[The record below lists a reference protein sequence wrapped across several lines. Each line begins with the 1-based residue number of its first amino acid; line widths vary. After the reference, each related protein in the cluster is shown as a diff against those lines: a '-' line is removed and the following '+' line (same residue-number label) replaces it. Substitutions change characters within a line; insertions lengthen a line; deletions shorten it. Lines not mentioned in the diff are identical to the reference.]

1 MLKKRIVVAAI
12 ALCLAIPCASQAT
25 PLTWMPGADALAK
38 LTRLLERLPG
48 VHHARPARS
57 QKQGCGMDPNGVPLV
72 CGG

>member
-12 ALCLAIPCASQAT
+12 AVCLSIPSISQAT
-25 PLTWMPGADALAK
+25 PLIPMPGAAVLVK

-48 VHHARPARS
+48 VRHARPARS
-57 QKQGCGMDPNGVPLV
+57 QKQGCGMDPNGVPLT

>member
-12 ALCLAIPCASQAT
+12 ALCLAVPCASQAA
-25 PLTWMPGADALAK
+25 PLTWTPGAGVLVK

-57 QKQGCGMDPNGVPLV
+57 RKQGCGMDPNGVPLP